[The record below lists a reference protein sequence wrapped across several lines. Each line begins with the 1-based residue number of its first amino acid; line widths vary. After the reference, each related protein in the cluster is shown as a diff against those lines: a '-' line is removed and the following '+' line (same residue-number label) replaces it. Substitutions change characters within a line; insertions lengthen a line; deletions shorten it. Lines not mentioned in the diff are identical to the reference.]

1 MNLVSLLSHSEPF
14 SSERARQLALEQ
26 RAQQYRRTDQ
36 MFARL
41 LAFEFVA
48 GIATALW
55 ISPFAWSGHESQLH
69 PHVWSA
75 MVLGALIVSLPIWLA
90 RAHPGKSLT
99 RQVIGIAQLLMSGLL
114 IHLTQGRIETHFHVF
129 GSLAFLAFYR
139 DWRVLITATT
149 VTAVDHLVR
158 GYVWPL
164 SIYGTLVQSPWRWI
178 EHSAWVTFLDILASS
193 STMASTA
200 WLMPRWIWLGLA
212 PLATFFIPSAK
223 MASA

>member
-90 RAHPGKSLT
+90 RAHPDKSLT

-149 VTAVDHLVR
+149 VTSVDHLVR
-158 GYVWPL
+158 GYVWPPPPPDKL
-164 SIYGTLVQSPWRWI
+164 CKRRTS
-178 EHSAWVTFLDILASS
+178 HSTRFDSFYLTTTCL
-193 STMASTA
+193 
-200 WLMPRWIWLGLA
+200 
-212 PLATFFIPSAK
+212 AK
-223 MASA
+223 MDSTLWSVCVVICSVNIAR